1 MEGNAVDSS
10 IEHVSRN
17 EVEQTLNEIKIGKAF
32 GPSDV
37 SLELIAVSKKVLDF
51 IELARQDVLSEL
63 LYAGDLVMM
72 SETIDTC
79 RKWKKAFESKDLK
92 VNFGITKVIVNGGII
107 KDGLSISKKKPCW
120 VCDLTV
126 NAK

>member
-1 MEGNAVDSS
+1 M
-10 IEHVSRN
+10 
-17 EVEQTLNEIKIGKAF
+17 
-32 GPSDV
+32 
-37 SLELIAVSKKVLDF
+37 LDF

-107 KDGLSISKKKPCW
+107 KDGLSISKP
-120 VCDLTV
+120 
-126 NAK
+126 